1 MYPTDE
7 EGTARAKALYDRS
20 NALIMGL
27 AEVYHD
33 LWLFADNRAA
43 VKLHDG
49 STFAVSE
56 ITEALR
62 DPFEHIWLTFALLN
76 ADQGDVGS
84 FEQLAGAAGTV
95 VTKSQGLGSVT
106 LRYDQI
112 IAVLLD
118 EEDPLEDDEDD
129 EEDEEEEDDEE
140 EEAEE

>member
-1 MYPTDE
+1 
-7 EGTARAKALYDRS
+7 
-20 NALIMGL
+20 MGL

-95 VTKSQGLGSVT
+95 VTKSNAQGSIT

-112 IAVLLD
+112 IAILLD
-118 EEDPLEDDEDD
+118 EEDPLEDED
-129 EEDEEEEDDEE
+129 EEELEIELEEEEDDEE
-140 EEAEE
+140 EEEEE